1 MIKILTSVV
10 ISIFLTGCSDLL
22 KQEELIITKE
32 VLVEKIPLE
41 LSMPDPVT
49 WKDFKFIV
57 VTPDNYNTVI
67 ERLKSE
73 GKSIAIFGVDH
84 PDYENLSETILDMK
98 RYIGEQKLI
107 ILEYQRYYEPIE
119 ITD

>member
-1 MIKILTSVV
+1 MNKVLVSVV
-10 ISIFLTGCSDLL
+10 LSIFLMGCSDLM
-22 KQEELIITKE
+22 KREELIVTQE

-41 LSMPDPVT
+41 LSMPEPVV

-57 VTPDNYNTVI
+57 VTPDNYKEVI
-67 ERLKSE
+67 EKLKSD
-73 GKSIAIFGVDH
+73 GKSVALFSVDH

-107 ILEYQRYYEPIE
+107 ILEYKKYYEPLE
-119 ITD
+119 ID